1 MWRSTWQP
9 CVRLMAARGPSS
21 RLGSPTRP
29 ARFMSGQADSLTGT
43 PTACKAPMIGVREAS
58 DTLDLIDQLLWALG
72 PADSGEAGF
81 VFFDLDETL
90 ITRDT
95 CLVDG
100 LGSTSALMAR
110 LEAKLGPSSETLRVI
125 RQEME
130 RDYYNADPRL
140 VDPLLARV
148 IRALK
153 IQGHSV
159 FGLTSNA
166 LDPVHAP
173 RILETLAKYKIR
185 FSAPDVRG
193 ELPRS
198 GALMVDHP
206 VSRGIIFGD
215 NQQAVSHDK
224 GEIIAE
230 YVGLLLHNAR
240 RAVSEHVGAKTA
252 GDAAGGGLSEPGGVK
267 VGDGE
272 SSGGRTALAGS
283 LSPKRPRKCV
293 LVDNTSKK
301 CERAAETFARH
312 AAAAGGGLELHTL
325 HFTEAE
331 NMVDSPEALRQL
343 RIILAR
349 LKERGLIGV
358 DLIAEDILVTPV
370 GGVRRGAGY
379 EVKAAAAAA
388 CVPDGK
394 SGRGG

>member
-1 MWRSTWQP
+1 MLCETCFLPLVATYRAFLVIS
-9 CVRLMAARGPSS
+9 M
-21 RLGSPTRP
+21 
-29 ARFMSGQADSLTGT
+29 
-43 PTACKAPMIGVREAS
+43 
-58 DTLDLIDQLLWALG
+58 
-72 PADSGEAGF
+72 F
-81 VFFDLDETL
+81 VIF
-90 ITRDT
+90 
-95 CLVDG
+95 
-100 LGSTSALMAR
+100 SALMAR

-240 RAVSEHVGAKTA
+240 RAVSQHVGAKTA
-252 GDAAGGGLSEPGGVK
+252 GDATRGGLSESGGVD
-267 VGDGE
+267 VGDGGG

-349 LKERGLIGV
+349 LKERGLVGV
-358 DLIAEDILVTPV
+358 DLIAEDILVAPV
-370 GGVRRGAGY
+370 GSVRRGAGDK
-379 EVKAAAAAA
+379 VKAAAAAAAAAA

-394 SGRGG
+394 GGRGG